1 MQRIWRK
8 TDARWAVAAAGTTC
22 IHLSARHALAQ
33 NDAHFRCGFSE
44 FLAVRDGV
52 KDKLYLEMTRELSL
66 CFPLSWSLWMLPTP
80 LLDIPSSRSLRS
92 YSSTFSFAWLT
103 SRPSRAD
110 RSSAS
115 SRRLRSSSSSPR
127 NCSRLRWR
135 RTRSVTRL
143 FTWIGKMC

>member
-1 MQRIWRK
+1 MRGGQLQR
-8 TDARWAVAAAGTTC
+8 
-22 IHLSARHALAQ
+22 LAQ
-33 NDAHFRCGFSE
+33 PASNFLPGMRLHKTMHISDVDSQNFS
-44 FLAVRDGV
+44 LLYRSGSRMH
-52 KDKLYLEMTRELSL
+52 LYLEMTRELSL

-80 LLDIPSSRSLRS
+80 LLDIPSSRSLLS